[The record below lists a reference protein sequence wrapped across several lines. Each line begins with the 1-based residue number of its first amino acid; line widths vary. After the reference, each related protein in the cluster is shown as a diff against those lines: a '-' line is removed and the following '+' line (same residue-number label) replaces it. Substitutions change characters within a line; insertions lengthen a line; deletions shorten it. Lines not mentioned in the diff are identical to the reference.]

1 MEPQL
6 TPEQIAATTYRWDRV
21 RGAGHGITETCWQVF
36 ALLVAIRV
44 FQADESIKQF
54 IPAGLGIGFLL
65 SPLGLS
71 IFNRLKLPVSTIIA
85 ILWVLVA
92 VALFLMCLANSIIT
106 FVACIAAAQILASQ
120 GIPLLTHLYT
130 SNYPASSRGSR
141 LSTTFVIAS
150 FCGIAFGYLGGR
162 LLDLNERMYPVLFGA
177 GVLAALLYAYAV
189 YKIPSEP
196 AVQLRSRNPFTCM
209 AIAWQDQL
217 FRRMLIAWM
226 LLGIGSLMLIPIRV
240 EYLANPVYGIN
251 ASNAQVSLLLI
262 STVLTFRL
270 LSTKLWGGLFDRIN
284 VVTLRILI
292 NGIFML
298 SISLF
303 FFTDQIWSIGAGC
316 ALLGI
321 GFGGG
326 GILWSLYVTK
336 LAPPDKVAAYMSVHG
351 STTGLRM
358 TLSPFIG
365 YSVVHFTHPAL
376 VAWISLGLISLST
389 ILFLPLRPLIDAKAG
404 ELEGF
409 PAASNRP
416 ADRA

>member
-6 TPEQIAATTYRWDRV
+6 TREQIAATTYRWDRV
-21 RGAGHGITETCWQVF
+21 RGAGQGITETCWQVF

-44 FQADESIKQF
+44 FQADESVKQF
-54 IPAGLGIGFLL
+54 IPAGLGVGFLL

-71 IFNRLKLPVSTIIA
+71 LFNRLKLPVATIIA
-85 ILWVLVA
+85 ILWSLVA

-120 GIPLLTHLYT
+120 GIPLLTHIY
-130 SNYPASSRGSR
+130 SNNYPSSSRGSR

-150 FCGIAFGYLGGR
+150 SCGIVFGYLGGR
-162 LLDLNERMYPVLFGA
+162 LLDLDERLYPYIFGA
-177 GVLAALLYAYAV
+177 GVAAALLYAWSV
-189 YKIPSEP
+189 RNIPSEP
-196 AVQLRSRNPFTCM
+196 ALHLGSRNPFTCM
-209 AIAWQDQL
+209 AIAWKDLL

-226 LLGIGSLMLIPIRV
+226 LLGTGSLMLIPIRV

-251 ASNAQVSLLLI
+251 ASNAEVSLLLI
-262 STVLTFRL
+262 STVLAFRL
-270 LSTKLWGGLFDRIN
+270 LSTKLWGGLFDRMN

-292 NGIFML
+292 N
-298 SISLF
+298 SIIMASVILF
-303 FFTDQIWSIGAGC
+303 FFTDRLWSIGIGC
-316 ALLGI
+316 ALLGTA
-321 GFGGG
+321 FGGG

-358 TLSPFIG
+358 ALSPFIG

-376 VAWISLGLISLST
+376 AAWISLCLVSLST

-404 ELEGF
+404 ELEAI
-409 PAASNRP
+409 PVASNRP

>member
-6 TPEQIAATTYRWDRV
+6 TREQIAATTYRWDRV
-21 RGAGHGITETCWQVF
+21 RGAGQGITETCWQVF
-36 ALLVAIRV
+36 ALLVAIRA

-65 SPLGLS
+65 SPLSLS
-71 IFNRLKLPVSTIIA
+71 LFNRLRMPVSTIIS

-92 VALFLMCLANSIIT
+92 VALFLMTLANSVVT

-130 SNYPASSRGSR
+130 SNYPSTSRGSR

-150 FCGIAFGYLGGR
+150 SCGIVFGYAGGK
-162 LLDLNERMYPVLFGA
+162 LLDLNEQMYPLLFGA
-177 GVLAALLYAYAV
+177 GVVAALLYAWSV
-189 YKIPSEP
+189 RNIPSEP
-196 AVQLRSRNPFTCM
+196 AMHLGSRNPFTCM

-226 LLGIGSLMLIPIRV
+226 LLGVGNLMLIPIRV
-240 EYLANPVYGIN
+240 EYLANPLYGIN
-251 ASNAQVSLLLI
+251 ASNADVSILLI
-262 STVLTFRL
+262 STVLVFRL
-270 LSTKLWGGLFDRIN
+270 LSTKLWGRLFDRVN

-292 NGIFML
+292 NTIFTA
-298 SISLF
+298 SIMLF
-303 FFTDQIWSIGAGC
+303 FFTNHLWSIGIGC
-316 ALLGI
+316 ALLGT

-336 LAPPDKVAAYMSVHG
+336 LASPDKVAAYMSVHG

-358 TLSPFIG
+358 ALSPFIG
-365 YSVVHFTHPAL
+365 YTVVHFTHPAFA
-376 VAWISLGLISLST
+376 AWISLCLISMST

-404 ELEGF
+404 ELETI
-409 PAASNRP
+409 PVASNRP